1 MFDMTTRVSVC
12 CVMML
17 CMVSAMLC
25 RLFEISCCMCC
36 LQCRD
41 AMTQSVC
48 STCPACLGIAANVGS
63 DCMRALKAQQSL
75 ALSCLCHKD
84 LQAFAE
90 RVMKSEQASKEPF
103 KSSIENFYQ
112 TDSITRSSSVMAK
125 CVQARKNMHV
135 DTLSTAE
142 MSSN

>member
-1 MFDMTTRVSVC
+1 MY
-12 CVMML
+12 L
-17 CMVSAMLC
+17 E
-25 RLFEISCCMCC
+25 FEFTV
-36 LQCRD
+36 
-41 AMTQSVC
+41 AAPT
-48 STCPACLGIAANVGS
+48 LGWLYN
-63 DCMRALKAQQSL
+63 AQTFGL
-75 ALSCLCHKD
+75 LY

-103 KSSIENFYQ
+103 KSSIDNFYQ

-142 MSSN
+142 MSSK

>member
-1 MFDMTTRVSVC
+1 MTPSVC
-12 CVMML
+12 
-17 CMVSAMLC
+17 A
-25 RLFEISCCMCC
+25 I
-36 LQCRD
+36 
-41 AMTQSVC
+41 
-48 STCPACLGIAANVGS
+48 CPACFGIATNAGS
-63 DCMRALKAQQSL
+63 VCMGALKAQQSL
-75 ALSCLCHKD
+75 ALSCLCHKH

-125 CVQARKNMHV
+125 CVQARKSMHI

-142 MSSN
+142 MSST

>member
-1 MFDMTTRVSVC
+1 MTWSVR
-12 CVMML
+12 
-17 CMVSAMLC
+17 A
-25 RLFEISCCMCC
+25 I
-36 LQCRD
+36 
-41 AMTQSVC
+41 
-48 STCPACLGIAANVGS
+48 CPACFSIATNADSV
-63 DCMRALKAQQSL
+63 CMRALKAQQSL
-75 ALSCLCHKD
+75 ALSCLCHSN

-125 CVQARKNMHV
+125 CVQARKNMHI

-142 MSSN
+142 MSSK

>member
-1 MFDMTTRVSVC
+1 
-12 CVMML
+12 ML
-17 CMVSAMLC
+17 MSLKRC
-25 RLFEISCCMCC
+25 RLFIVSMVPLFPFCQTVVWYHFFE
-36 LQCRD
+36 
-41 AMTQSVC
+41 
-48 STCPACLGIAANVGS
+48 
-63 DCMRALKAQQSL
+63 
-75 ALSCLCHKD
+75 H

-125 CVQARKNMHV
+125 CVQARKNMHI